1 MKYICQLDYPHWLY
15 ITRTG
20 HEGAEF
26 EKGKTTT
33 VKDSGCGMCGAAM
46 LADQLIPNCDF
57 DLKAAIDLSYAVKG
71 NQKKGTD
78 YNIYGPALAEKLN
91 LKYEPSTD
99 IEDVLHCLRTGGSVI
114 CIAAGDRD
122 GREGVFCHGGHV
134 MNVISEEADGRL
146 VILDPSFRPDKY
158 TETPERKEKVEV
170 KYGYLVLCKKEILA
184 EECAPKGTPYHLYW
198 RK

>member
-1 MKYICQLDYPHWLY
+1 MKFICQLDYPDWLF

-20 HEGAEF
+20 HEGDEF

-33 VKDSGCGMCGAAM
+33 VKNSGCGMCGAVM

-57 DLKAAIDLSYAVKG
+57 DLTDAINLCYQVKG

-78 YNIYGPALAEKLN
+78 YSIFGPALAEKLN
-91 LKYEPSTD
+91 LECKPSRD
-99 IEDVLHCLRTGGSVI
+99 INEVLDCLRTGGSAIV
-114 CIAAGDRD
+114 IAAGDRD

-134 MNVISEEADGRL
+134 MNAISIEADGRL
-146 VILDPSFRPDKY
+146 VLLDPSYCPEKY
-158 TETPERKEKVEV
+158 TSEYRRDKVEI
-170 KYGYLVLCKKEILA
+170 KHDFLVLTTPEILA
-184 EECAPKGTPYHLYW
+184 EECAPKNIPYYLYW

>member
-33 VKDSGCGMCGAAM
+33 VKDSGCGMCGAVMMAH
-46 LADQLIPNCDF
+46 QLIPNCKFELGD
-57 DLKAAIDLSYAVKG
+57 AISLCYEVKG

-78 YNIYGPALAEKLN
+78 YNIYGPALAEKLD
-91 LKYEPSTD
+91 LKYEQSKD
-99 IEDVLHCLRTGGSVI
+99 IEDVLRCLRTGGSVI

-134 MNVISEEADGRL
+134 MNVIAEESDGRL
-146 VILDPSFRPDKY
+146 VILDPSQTPDKFD
-158 TETPERKEKVEV
+158 TEYRRDKVEI
-170 KYGYLVLCKKEILA
+170 KFDHLILCKKEILA